1 MTIRPVDASGDVLP
15 VLASSDMLSGTE
27 ALALLVEDRL
37 KLLTGDWWEN
47 PAWGCE
53 ILDLLKESRLTEADQ
68 QAMAS
73 YLTSYIRETGGVR
86 EVRDA
91 SFSLNGRQMAF
102 SCTVVSE
109 DGEART
115 EISI

>member
-1 MTIRPVDASGDVLP
+1 MTIRPLDSSGDILP
-15 VLASSDMLSGTE
+15 VLASSGMLSGAE
-27 ALALLVEDRL
+27 ALALLIEDRL

-73 YLTSYIRETGGVR
+73 YLTSYIRETESVR
-86 EVRDA
+86 EVRDVLL
-91 SFSLNGRQMAF
+91 SVNGRQIAF

-109 DGEART
+109 DGEAGIGIT
-115 EISI
+115 F